1 MAMSTNNESL
11 ISEEQLRYATL
22 LGWGAR
28 SGLLVL
34 TITFLAYMFGFIPAH
49 VPLDQ
54 MPNYWNLSSHEY
66 IQQTGSPVGWGW
78 LTRMSD
84 GDYASLFGIAWLS
97 GCSLVCL
104 VAVMPIYS
112 RRGDK
117 IFVGLCAAALA
128 VQLLAASG
136 ILRTGGH

>member
-1 MAMSTNNESL
+1 MIANNDSH
-11 ISEEQLRYATL
+11 ISVEQQRYATL
-22 LGWGAR
+22 LSWGSR
-28 SGLLVL
+28 SGLAVL
-34 TITFLAYMFGFIPAH
+34 TVSFLAYMFGLIPAH

-54 MPNYWNLSSHEY
+54 MPSYWGLSSHEY
-66 IQQTGSPVGWGW
+66 LQQTNSPVGWGW
-78 LTRMSD
+78 VSKLAE
-84 GDYASLFGIAWLS
+84 GDYASLLGIAWLS

-104 VAVMPIYS
+104 VAVMPIYA

-117 IFVGLCAAALA
+117 IFVGLCVAALA

>member
-1 MAMSTNNESL
+1 MSTNNESL
-11 ISEEQLRYATL
+11 ISEEQQRYASL
-22 LGWGAR
+22 LAWGAR
-28 SGLLVL
+28 SGLAVL
-34 TITFLAYMFGFIPAH
+34 TVTFLAYMFGFIAAH

-54 MPNYWNLSSHEY
+54 MPNYWSLPHHEY
-66 IQQTGSPVGWGW
+66 MQQTGSPVGWDW
-78 LTRMSD
+78 MTRLSE

-104 VAVMPIYS
+104 VAVMPIYA

-117 IFVGLCAAALA
+117 VFVGLCVAALA